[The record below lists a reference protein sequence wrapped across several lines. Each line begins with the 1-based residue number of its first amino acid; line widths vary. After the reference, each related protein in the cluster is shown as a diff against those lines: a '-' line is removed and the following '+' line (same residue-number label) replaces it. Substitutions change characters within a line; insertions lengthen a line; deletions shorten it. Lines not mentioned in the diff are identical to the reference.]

1 MGRMTDAT
9 TNTLAERTVRDIGF
23 DKTTATRAQA
33 LAALTEQLM
42 ASYSV
47 SDDEGPL
54 TGAVER
60 FLRDQPHLTVRRHGD
75 TIVASTD
82 FGRERRV
89 ILAGHL
95 DVVPVIDNFPPR
107 WLEPGDPLIRGD
119 VAAAFPHDRVMWGR
133 GATDMKASDAVML
146 YLAAVL
152 DDATV
157 RPRYDLTYVFY
168 DHEEVVAEK
177 NGQ

>member
-95 DVVPVIDNFPPR
+95 DVVPVIYQRYPLASLVYAFLPPC
-107 WLEPGDPLIRGD
+107 PCITPPYPL
-119 VAAAFPHDRVMWGR
+119 
-133 GATDMKASDAVML
+133 
-146 YLAAVL
+146 Y
-152 DDATV
+152 
-157 RPRYDLTYVFY
+157 
-168 DHEEVVAEK
+168 
-177 NGQ
+177 